1 MAGAHEKSKQSSPK
15 PNPADIVAERMFE
28 ALIDTQVLRQKHAV
42 RIILKEFGDAFLY
55 KNARNHWAIDAS
67 VLSAFAD
74 LTGDSVVWEK
84 SKQRWRRRRPG
95 DKPGRQQR

>member
-1 MAGAHEKSKQSSPK
+1 MAKAQQEPEQPSPD
-15 PNPADIVAERMFE
+15 PAEVVAERLFE
-28 ALIDTQVLRQKHAV
+28 ALISTQVLRQKHAV
-42 RIILKEFGDAFLY
+42 RIILGEFEGAFLY
-55 KNARNHWAIDAS
+55 KNKRNHWAIDPG